1 MRAIPNKVVI
11 GDENAPILT
20 FYNDS
25 IKNVTE
31 ETAVSPIGD
40 ELFIDQFV
48 PIVSYNLLI
57 QYILTPADQENYN
70 GLISADGYVL
80 CSRYNY
86 DIRNIPY
93 GTPVRFYVDGKI
105 NGLFYCNT
113 VDRQGKNLFKINCMS
128 AVGLMNRQ
136 RSKGGIYTGQRFDAV
151 AAEIMGDEYSYE
163 IEPDVA
169 ELQVFGWLPYSTRR
183 RNLHQLLVAFG
194 VTITRSDTGGM
205 LFTFLKAVDSQKIPS
220 NRVFNGGSVVY
231 GEPASRVEVLEHGY
245 HYLSTTEYEVL
256 YDTQAEAVENV
267 IVTFDKPVYAPSLTV
282 EEGGDLTISSSGTN
296 YAVVSGTGVLK
307 GKPYVHTVKRLTA
320 DNAEALTEKIVT
332 VEEAT
337 LVTMANS
344 ENVLARLSAYY
355 FHATT
360 VQNSIIVDGEMTG
373 KRYSF
378 ENAFHEPTNAFLTK
392 KSTMVSSF
400 LKAECE
406 WIQDYM
412 PVAEGTS
419 FGKRAI
425 LELKDTEQRWNI
437 PDSVY
442 AKDVPQIRCV
452 LIGHGSDG
460 ESGTDGKTGSKGDD
474 DGGGPGGAGG
484 KGGKGGTGGKVYS
497 VTIDCANLAFLRYKN
512 ADGNTLLYAADD
524 VYSSA
529 NGHASSSGFVELFS
543 GAVYALPGNGGV
555 DGAAGGKGGRNPPI
569 GSSPQRAANGEDVE
583 YNGVK
588 YKGGKGGKTQDF
600 NGAEVG
606 TSANLTIKYGGTG
619 GGGAAYGVNGHD
631 GGTGGWKR
639 DADGNF
645 IEQDGWIVLDIGGE
659 GADAADAIP
668 TLDGYG
674 NGGNGGNGG
683 GGGGG
688 ATAIYWWN
696 HEYSTLISTASYPG
710 GNGGKGS
717 AGTKGNAGVL
727 IIYY

>member
-11 GDENAPILT
+11 GDEDAPILT

-31 ETAVSPIGD
+31 ETAVSLIGD

-48 PIVSYNLLI
+48 PIVNYELLI

-93 GTPVRFYVDGKI
+93 GTPVRFYVDDKV

-128 AVGLMNRQ
+128 AIGLMNRQ
-136 RSKGGIYTGQRFDAV
+136 RSVGGVYTGQRFDVV
-151 AAEIMGDEYSYE
+151 AAEIMGDGYTYE

-183 RNLHQLLVAFG
+183 RNLHQLLVAYG

-205 LFTFLKAVDSQKIPS
+205 LFTFLKAIGSNKIPS

-256 YDTQAEAVENV
+256 YDTQTEVVENV
-267 IVTFDKPVYAPSLTV
+267 IVTFDKPIYAPSLTV

-296 YAVVSGTGVLK
+296 YAVISGTGVLK

-320 DNAEALTEKIVT
+320 DNDEALTEKTVT

-360 VQNSIIVDGEMTG
+360 VQNSIIVDGETTG

-378 ENAFHEPTNAFLTK
+378 ENAFHEPTNAFLAK

-400 LKAECE
+400 LRAECE

-412 PVAEGTS
+412 PAAEGAS

-425 LELKDTEQRWNI
+425 LELTDTEQRWNI

-442 AKDVPQIRCV
+442 QKDVQQIRCV
-452 LIGHGSDG
+452 LIGRGSDGASGSDG
-460 ESGTDGKTGSKGDD
+460 EAGGRSTDEGGT
-474 DGGGPGGAGG
+474 GGAGG
-484 KGGKGGTGGKVYS
+484 KGGKGGAGGKVLS
-497 VTIDCANLAFLRYKN
+497 TTINCESLAFIRYKN
-512 ADGNTLLYAADD
+512 MDGNTVLYVADD
-524 VYSSA
+524 TYSSA

-543 GAVYALPGNGGV
+543 GAVYALPGDDGI

-569 GSSPQRAANGEDVE
+569 GGSPKPAEAGGNVE
-583 YNGVK
+583 YNKTV
-588 YKGGKGGKTQDF
+588 YKGGKGGKF
-600 NGAEVG
+600 LNVNGGELG
-606 TSANLTIKYGGTG
+606 ISSNLTVKFGGVG
-619 GGGAAYGVNGHD
+619 GGGAAYGAAGQNGNSGLYGD
-631 GGTGGWKR
+631 DRGG
-639 DADGNF
+639 D
-645 IEQDGWIVLDIGGE
+645 
-659 GADAADAIP
+659 GADASSPNA

-674 NGGNGGNGG
+674 NGGNGGHGGG

-688 ATAIYWWN
+688 AVADYWN
-696 HEYSTLISTASYPG
+696 HEYSTLISTATDTGGDPG
-710 GNGGKGS
+710 LGS
-717 AGTKGNAGVL
+717 MGTQGNAGCL

>member
-11 GDENAPILT
+11 GDEDAPILT

-113 VDRQGKNLFKINCMS
+113 VDRQGKNLFKINCTS

-136 RSKGGIYTGQRFDAV
+136 RSTGGIYTGQRFDAV

-183 RNLHQLLVAFG
+183 RNLHQLLVAYG

-205 LFTFLKAVDSQKIPS
+205 LFTFLKAVDSKKIPS
-220 NRVFNGGSVVY
+220 SRVFNGGSVVY
-231 GEPASRVEVLEHGY
+231 GEPASRVEVIEHGY

-256 YDTQAEAVENV
+256 YDTQAEVAENV
-267 IVTFDKPVYAPSLTV
+267 IVTFDKPIYAPSLTI

-307 GKPYVHTVKRLTA
+307 GKPYIHTAKRLAA
-320 DNAEALTEKIVT
+320 DNDEALTEKIVT

-360 VQNSIIVDGEMTG
+360 VQNSIIVDGETTG

-378 ENAFHEPTNAFLTK
+378 ENAFHEPTNAFLAR

-400 LKAECE
+400 LRAECE
-406 WIQDYM
+406 WIQDYIPM
-412 PVAEGTS
+412 AEGAS

-425 LELKDTEQRWNI
+425 LELTDAEQRWNI

-442 AKDVPQIRCV
+442 QKDVQQIRCV
-452 LIGHGSDG
+452 LIGRGSDG
-460 ESGTDGKTGSKGDD
+460 ESGTDGEAGGRSTDEGGKG
-474 DGGGPGGAGG
+474 GVGG
-484 KGGKGGTGGKVYS
+484 KGGKGGAGGKVFS
-497 VTIDCANLAFLRYKN
+497 TTINCENLAFIRYKN
-512 ADGNTLLYAADD
+512 IDGNTVLYAADD
-524 VYSSA
+524 IYSSA

-543 GAVYALPGNGGV
+543 GAVYALPGNDGV
-555 DGAAGGKGGRNPPI
+555 DGAPGGKGGRNPAI
-569 GSSPQRAANGEDVE
+569 GASPKKAEAGSDVE
-583 YNGVK
+583 YNGTV
-588 YKGGKGGKTQDF
+588 YKGGKGGKF
-600 NGAEVG
+600 ENVNGG
-606 TSANLTIKYGGTG
+606 SLGISSNLTVKFGGVG
-619 GGGAAYGVNGHD
+619 GGGAAYGAAGQ
-631 GGTGGWKR
+631 
-639 DADGNF
+639 DGNSGLYG
-645 IEQDGWIVLDIGGE
+645 EDYGGD
-659 GADAADAIP
+659 GADALSPNA
-668 TLDGYG
+668 TLNGYG
-674 NGGNGGNGG
+674 NGGNGGHGGG

-688 ATAIYWWN
+688 AVADYWN
-696 HEYSTLISTASYPG
+696 HEYSTLISVSTDTGGDPG
-710 GNGGKGS
+710 LGS
-717 AGTKGNAGVL
+717 TGTQGNAGVL

>member
-11 GDENAPILT
+11 GDEDAPILT
-20 FYNDS
+20 FYNES

-31 ETAVSPIGD
+31 ETAVSLIGD

-48 PIVSYNLLI
+48 PIVNYELLI

-128 AVGLMNRQ
+128 AIGLMDRQ

-151 AAEIMGDEYSYE
+151 AAEIMGDGYTYD

-183 RNLHQLLVAFG
+183 RNLHQLLVAYG

-205 LFTFLKAVDSQKIPS
+205 LFTFLKAIDSQKIPS
-220 NRVFNGGSVVY
+220 SRVFNGGSVVY

-256 YDTQAEAVENV
+256 YDTQAEVVENV
-267 IVTFDKPVYAPSLTV
+267 IVTFDKPIYAPSLTV

-296 YAVVSGTGVLK
+296 YAVISGTGILK
-307 GKPYVHTVKRLTA
+307 GKPYIHAVKRLTA
-320 DNAEALTEKIVT
+320 DNKDALTEKIVT

-360 VQNSIIVDGEMTG
+360 VQNSIIVDGETTG

-378 ENAFHEPTNAFLTK
+378 ENAFHEPTNAFLAK
-392 KSTMVSSF
+392 KSTTVSSF
-400 LKAECE
+400 LRAECE

-412 PVAEGTS
+412 PVAEGAS

-425 LELKDTEQRWNI
+425 LELTDTEQRWNI

-442 AKDVPQIRCV
+442 QKDVQQIRCV
-452 LIGHGSDG
+452 LIGRGSDGASGSDG
-460 ESGTDGKTGSKGDD
+460 EAGGRSTDEGGT
-474 DGGGPGGAGG
+474 GGAGG
-484 KGGKGGTGGKVYS
+484 KGGKGGAGGKVLS
-497 VTIDCANLAFLRYKN
+497 TTINCENLAFIRYKN
-512 ADGNTLLYAADD
+512 MDGNTVLYVADD

-543 GAVYALPGNGGV
+543 GAVYALPGNDGI

-569 GSSPQRAANGEDVE
+569 GGSPKPAEAGGNVE
-583 YNGVK
+583 YNKTV
-588 YKGGKGGKTQDF
+588 YKGGKGGKF
-600 NGAEVG
+600 LNVSGGELG
-606 TSANLTIKYGGTG
+606 ISSNLTVKFGGVG
-619 GGGAAYGVNGHD
+619 GGGAAYGANGQD
-631 GGTGGWKR
+631 GGSGRYGTDYGG
-639 DADGNF
+639 DGANALP
-645 IEQDGWIVLDIGGE
+645 QN
-659 GADAADAIP
+659 A

-674 NGGNGGNGG
+674 NGGNGGHGGG

-688 ATAIYWWN
+688 AVADYWN
-696 HEYSTLISTASYPG
+696 HEYSTLVSVATDTG
-710 GNGGKGS
+710 GNPGLGS
-717 AGTKGNAGVL
+717 AGTQGNAGCL

>member
-11 GDENAPILT
+11 GDEDAPILT
-20 FYNDS
+20 FYNES

-31 ETAVSPIGD
+31 ETAVSLIGD

-48 PIVSYNLLI
+48 PIVNYELLI

-128 AVGLMNRQ
+128 AIGLMNRQ

-151 AAEIMGDEYSYE
+151 AAEIMGDEYTYD

-183 RNLHQLLVAFG
+183 RNLHQLLVAYG

-205 LFTFLKAVDSQKIPS
+205 LFTFLKAIDSQKIPS
-220 NRVFNGGSVVY
+220 SRVFNGGSVVY

-256 YDTQAEAVENV
+256 YDTQAEVVENV
-267 IVTFDKPVYAPSLTV
+267 IVTFDKPIYAPSLTV

-296 YAVVSGTGVLK
+296 YAVISGTGILK
-307 GKPYVHTVKRLTA
+307 GKPYIHAVKRLTA
-320 DNAEALTEKIVT
+320 DNKDALTEKIVT

-360 VQNSIIVDGEMTG
+360 VQNSIIVDGETTG

-378 ENAFHEPTNAFLTK
+378 ENAFHEPTNAFLAK

-400 LKAECE
+400 LRAECE

-412 PVAEGTS
+412 PAAEGAS

-425 LELKDTEQRWNI
+425 LELTDTEQRWNI

-442 AKDVPQIRCV
+442 QKDVQQIRCV
-452 LIGHGSDG
+452 LIGRGSDGASGSDG
-460 ESGTDGKTGSKGDD
+460 EAGGRSTDEGGT
-474 DGGGPGGAGG
+474 GGAGG
-484 KGGKGGTGGKVYS
+484 KGGKGGAGGKVLS
-497 VTIDCANLAFLRYKN
+497 TTINCENLAFIRYKN
-512 ADGNTLLYAADD
+512 MDGNTVLYVADD

-529 NGHASSSGFVELFS
+529 NGHASNSGFVELFS
-543 GAVYALPGNGGV
+543 GAVYALPGNDGI

-569 GSSPQRAANGEDVE
+569 GGSPKPAEAGGNVE
-583 YNGVK
+583 YNKTV
-588 YKGGKGGKTQDF
+588 YKGGKGGKF
-600 NGAEVG
+600 LNVNGGELG
-606 TSANLTIKYGGTG
+606 ISSNLTVKFGGVG
-619 GGGAAYGVNGHD
+619 GGGAAYGANGQD
-631 GGTGGWKR
+631 GGSGRYGVDYGGDGANALPP
-639 DADGNF
+639 DAT
-645 IEQDGWIVLDIGGE
+645 
-659 GADAADAIP
+659 P
-668 TLDGYG
+668 DGYG
-674 NGGNGGNGG
+674 NGGNGGHGGG

-688 ATAIYWWN
+688 AVADYWN
-696 HEYSTLISTASYPG
+696 HEYSTLVSVATDTGGDPG
-710 GNGGKGS
+710 LGS
-717 AGTKGNAGVL
+717 AGTQGNAGCL

>member
-11 GDENAPILT
+11 GDEDAPILT

-31 ETAVSPIGD
+31 ETAVSLIGD

-48 PIVSYNLLI
+48 PVVSYNLLI

-128 AVGLMNRQ
+128 AIGLMNRQ

-151 AAEIMGDEYSYE
+151 AAEIMGDEYTYD

-183 RNLHQLLVAFG
+183 RNLHQLLAAYG

-205 LFTFLKAVDSQKIPS
+205 LFTFLKAIDSQKIPS
-220 NRVFNGGSVVY
+220 SRVFNGGSVVY

-256 YDTQAEAVENV
+256 YDTQAETVENV
-267 IVTFDKPVYAPSLTV
+267 LVTFDKPIYAPSLMV

-296 YAVVSGTGVLK
+296 FAVISGTGILK

-320 DNAEALTEKIVT
+320 DNGDALTEKIVT

-337 LVTMANS
+337 LVTVANS
-344 ENVLARLSAYY
+344 ESVLARLSAYY

-360 VQNSIIVDGEMTG
+360 VQNSIIVDGETTG

-378 ENAFHEPTNAFLTK
+378 ENAFHEPTNAFLAK

-400 LKAECE
+400 LRAECE

-412 PVAEGTS
+412 PVAEGTA
-419 FGKRAI
+419 FNKRAI
-425 LELKDTEQRWNI
+425 LELTDTEQRWDI

-442 AKDVPQIRCV
+442 EKDVPQIRCV
-452 LIGHGSDG
+452 LIGRGSDG
-460 ESGTDGKTGSKGDD
+460 ASGEDGETGGYGNDSE
-474 DGGGPGGAGG
+474 GGPGGAGG
-484 KGGKGGTGGKVYS
+484 KGGKGGAGGKVYS
-497 VTIDCANLAFLRYKN
+497 VTIDCKNLAFIRYKN
-512 ADGNTLLYAADD
+512 IDGNTVLYAADD
-524 VYSSA
+524 MYSSA
-529 NGHASSSGFVELFS
+529 NGNASRSGFVEVFS
-543 GAVYALPGNGGV
+543 GAVYALPGNDGV
-555 DGAAGGKGGRNPPI
+555 DGAAGGKGGCNPAV
-569 GSSPQRAANGEDVE
+569 GASPQKATNGSDLE
-583 YNGVK
+583 YDGTT
-588 YKGGKGGKTQDF
+588 YKGGKGGKMQAVRARNYST
-600 NGAEVG
+600 
-606 TSANLTIKYGGTG
+606 KYHENMTWRFGGNG
-619 GGGAAYGVNGHD
+619 GGGAAAGANGHD
-631 GGTGGWKR
+631 ATDLTGGNEDFEWPT
-639 DADGNF
+639 
-645 IEQDGWIVLDIGGE
+645 GGA
-659 GADAADAIP
+659 GADATETQP
-668 TLDGYG
+668 TVELYG
-674 NGGNGGNGG
+674 SGGNGGSGG

-688 ATAIYWWN
+688 ASNHYWWN
-696 HEYSTLISTASYPG
+696 DVYTVLISTWSHEESNIP

-717 AGTKGNAGVL
+717 AGTAGYKGCL

>member
-11 GDENAPILT
+11 GDEDAPILT

-70 GLISADGYVL
+70 GLMSADGYVL

-113 VDRQGKNLFKINCMS
+113 VDRQGKDLFKINCMS

-220 NRVFNGGSVVY
+220 SRVFNGGSVVY

-256 YDTQAEAVENV
+256 YDTQAETVENV
-267 IVTFDKPVYAPSLTV
+267 IVTFDKPIYAPSLVV

-307 GKPYVHTVKRLTA
+307 GKPYIHTVKRLTA

-360 VQNSIIVDGEMTG
+360 VQNSIIADGETTG

-378 ENAFHEPTNAFLTK
+378 ENAFHEPTNAFLAK
-392 KSTMVSSF
+392 KSTTVSSF
-400 LKAECE
+400 LRAECE

-412 PVAEGTS
+412 PVAEGAS

-425 LELKDTEQRWNI
+425 LELTDTEQRWNI

-442 AKDVPQIRCV
+442 QKDVQQIRCV
-452 LIGHGSDG
+452 LIGRGSDGASGSDG
-460 ESGTDGKTGSKGDD
+460 EAGGRSTDEGGTGGAGGRGGK
-474 DGGGPGGAGG
+474 GGAGG
-484 KGGKGGTGGKVYS
+484 KVLST
-497 VTIDCANLAFLRYKN
+497 TINCENLAFIRYKN
-512 ADGNTLLYAADD
+512 MDGNTVLYVADD
-524 VYSSA
+524 IYSSA

-543 GAVYALPGNGGV
+543 GAVYALPGNDGI

-569 GSSPQRAANGEDVE
+569 GGSPKPAEAGGNVE
-583 YNGVK
+583 YNKTV
-588 YKGGKGGKTQDF
+588 YKGGKGGKFLNVT
-600 NGAEVG
+600 GGELG
-606 TSANLTIKYGGTG
+606 ISSNLTVKFGGVG
-619 GGGAAYGVNGHD
+619 GGGAAYGSAGQNGNSGVYSD
-631 GGTGGWKR
+631 DRGG
-639 DADGNF
+639 D
-645 IEQDGWIVLDIGGE
+645 
-659 GADAADAIP
+659 GADALSPNA

-674 NGGNGGNGG
+674 NGGNGGHGGG

-688 ATAIYWWN
+688 AVADYWN
-696 HEYSTLISTASYPG
+696 HEYSTLISVATDTGGDPG
-710 GNGGKGS
+710 LGS
-717 AGTKGNAGVL
+717 TGTQGNAGCL

>member
-11 GDENAPILT
+11 GDEDAPILT

-31 ETAVSPIGD
+31 ETAVSLIGD

-48 PIVSYNLLI
+48 PIVNYELLI

-128 AVGLMNRQ
+128 AIGLMDRQ
-136 RSKGGIYTGQRFDAV
+136 RSKGGIYTGQRFDVV
-151 AAEIMGDEYSYE
+151 AAEIMGDGYTYE

-183 RNLHQLLVAFG
+183 RNLHQLLIAYG
-194 VTITRSDTGGM
+194 VTITRSETGGM
-205 LFTFLKAVDSQKIPS
+205 LFTFLKAIDSQKIPS
-220 NRVFNGGSVVY
+220 SRVFNGGSVVY

-256 YDTQAEAVENV
+256 YDTQTEVVENV
-267 IVTFDKPVYAPSLTV
+267 IVTFDKPIYAPSLTV

-296 YAVVSGTGVLK
+296 YAVISGTGVLK
-307 GKPYVHTVKRLTA
+307 GKPYIHAVKRLTA
-320 DNAEALTEKIVT
+320 DNKDALTEKIVT

-360 VQNSIIVDGEMTG
+360 VQNSIIVDGETTG

-378 ENAFHEPTNAFLTK
+378 ENAFHEPTNAFLAK

-400 LKAECE
+400 LRAECE

-412 PVAEGTS
+412 PAAEGAS

-425 LELKDTEQRWNI
+425 LELTDTEQRWNI
-437 PDSVY
+437 PDIVY
-442 AKDVPQIRCV
+442 QKDVQQIRCV
-452 LIGHGSDG
+452 LIGRGSDGASGSDG
-460 ESGTDGKTGSKGDD
+460 EAGGRSTDEGGT
-474 DGGGPGGAGG
+474 GGAGG
-484 KGGKGGTGGKVYS
+484 KGGKGGAGGKVLS
-497 VTIDCANLAFLRYKN
+497 TTINCENLAFIRYKN
-512 ADGNTLLYAADD
+512 MDGNTVLCVADD

-529 NGHASSSGFVELFS
+529 NGHASNSGFVELFS
-543 GAVYALPGNGGV
+543 GAVYALPGNDGI

-569 GSSPQRAANGEDVE
+569 GGSPKPAEAGGNVE
-583 YNGVK
+583 YNKTV
-588 YKGGKGGKTQDF
+588 YKGGKGGKF
-600 NGAEVG
+600 LNVNGGELG
-606 TSANLTIKYGGTG
+606 ISSNLTVKFGGVG
-619 GGGAAYGVNGHD
+619 GGGAAYGAAGQNGNSGLYGD
-631 GGTGGWKR
+631 DRGG
-639 DADGNF
+639 D
-645 IEQDGWIVLDIGGE
+645 
-659 GADAADAIP
+659 GADASSPNA

-674 NGGNGGNGG
+674 NGGNGGHGGG

-688 ATAIYWWN
+688 AVADYWN
-696 HEYSTLISTASYPG
+696 HEYSTLISTATDTGGDPG
-710 GNGGKGS
+710 LGS
-717 AGTKGNAGVL
+717 MGTQGNAGCL